1 MLPQRYP
8 LEFVAEVRKLGE
20 SLSTIDQQ
28 SELFRRHLGF
38 TLFLVGTVIVFW
50 TFLQSLLRYSLTN
63 DIATHMIL
71 VVPVSAYLFYLKRKQ
86 IFSNVRTGIVP
97 GSLLFLSA
105 VILWWLD
112 KQHVIFLE
120 LDGELSLVMLAIV
133 ILWMSGFIF
142 FYGPHAFVKGCFPLL
157 FLLFLVPIP
166 ALLIEKITFFLQSG
180 SATVAFGM
188 LKLFSVPVLKQ
199 GFVMHL
205 PTLDIEVAKQCS
217 GIRSSLILFITTL
230 LMGQFALRSAWRKLL
245 LILCVVPILIF
256 KNAARIVALS
266 LLSIYVDRGFLHG
279 WLHTS
284 GGILFYMLGL
294 AILIPIVVA
303 FRNSE
308 RGKIAARQ
316 LQPLPPVL

>member
-120 LDGELSLVMLAIV
+120 LDGELSLVILAVV

-157 FLLFLVPIP
+157 FLLF
-166 ALLIEKITFFLQSG
+166 
-180 SATVAFGM
+180 
-188 LKLFSVPVLKQ
+188 
-199 GFVMHL
+199 
-205 PTLDIEVAKQCS
+205 IEVAKQCS